1 MSVSSLTCA
10 AQGRQQH
17 LTDHA
22 EVIKY
27 ASSFVSQMVVLDFQ
41 RLPFALVVSN
51 RSSLTIGNVIL
62 RGLAPELAG
71 CGSTPVVLL
80 WPQSSDLNVVLA
92 STPGQSVEPG
102 CWLPT
107 RIKPGLLRPLDG

>member
-1 MSVSSLTCA
+1 MSSLTCA
-10 AQGRQQH
+10 PQGRRQQ

-27 ASSFVSQMVVLDFQ
+27 ASSFVSQMVILDFQ

-71 CGSTPVVLL
+71 CGSTPVVLT
-80 WPQSSDLNVVLA
+80 LA
-92 STPGQSVEPG
+92 PELRLERGAGFTTWAMRGAWMSAPNQDQ
-102 CWLPT
+102 T
-107 RIKPGLLRPLDG
+107 RITASA